1 VVEDNKRIFVSYRR
15 DETTAYAGWLADTLD
30 KHFGEQNVFRDIDSI
45 APGVDFVEAM
55 DRALKTCAVM
65 LVVIGTNWVAKLMEH
80 EQTGQEDYT
89 RLEVATAL
97 KRNVWVIPV
106 LVQGASMPRAEELPE
121 DLAALRRRQ
130 AIELHDTNW
139 SSDVKHLIA
148 VLEEIVRRGAEGTK
162 SSQNRRR
169 QPTAPPIDPETA
181 LQAHLEQLRQEVG
194 EGLRDEDPL
203 SPIRMLTRG
212 RTLRLFW
219 QLDPQSKR
227 DLLQTLHEAGLIR
240 KGTPVIGLSGA
251 DLRNANL
258 RYLTLENGALD
269 GAILEKAD
277 LRDAKLSNIDLGGA
291 YLSGADLRDAD
302 LRGALLV
309 NADLQRKDELNLSS
323 ADLKGANLQRANFKG
338 AKLQGANLQG
348 AKLQGANL
356 QQANLQQANLQEAN
370 LRRADLLGAKLQGA
384 KLQGAEL
391 QGAELQ
397 ETNLR
402 GTILQEANLR
412 RADLLGAKLQG
423 AKLQGAKLQGAE
435 LQEANLRGAIVTDEQ
450 LATCKRLVDA
460 TMPNGQKYED
470 WIQDKEGSGKGVEN
484 E

>member
-1 VVEDNKRIFVSYRR
+1 MVEETKGIFISYRR
-15 DETTAYAGWLADTLD
+15 GDAAYAGWLAERLSG
-30 KHFGEQNVFRDIDSI
+30 HFGEDMVFRDIDSV
-45 APGVDFVEAM
+45 ALGEDFVEAIES
-55 DRALKTCAVM
+55 ALEASVVM
-65 LVVIGTNWVAKLMEH
+65 IVVVGRNWATELKER
-80 EQTGQEDYT
+80 EQRGQEDYT
-89 RLEVATAL
+89 RLEIATAL
-97 KRNVWVIPV
+97 DRNNVQVIPV
-106 LVQGASMPRAEELPE
+106 LVQGAAMPRADELPS
-121 DLAALRRRQ
+121 DLAALARRN

-139 SSDVKHLIA
+139 QSDIQRLITS
-148 VLEEIVRRGAEGTK
+148 LEKVT
-162 SSQNRRR
+162 RRR

-181 LQAHLEQLRQEVG
+181 LQAYLEQLRQEVR

-219 QLDPQSKR
+219 QLDPQRKR

-323 ADLKGANLQRANFKG
+323 ADLKGANLQRAILYSTN
-338 AKLQGANLQG
+338 LYGANL
-348 AKLQGANL
+348 LGANL

-384 KLQGAEL
+384 NLQGAH
-391 QGAELQ
+391 
-397 ETNLR
+397 
-402 GTILQEANLR
+402 
-412 RADLLGAKLQG
+412 
-423 AKLQGAKLQGAE
+423 LQGAE